1 MLYSTASW
9 LALDMLLLQSFD
21 RLVSNLFCY
30 GVSSTYSYIH
40 WRNIM

>member
-21 RLVSNLFCY
+21 RHVSNLCYY
-30 GVSSTYSYIH
+30 GVSFTYSYIY
-40 WRNIM
+40 WRNEM